1 MPAKRQSAFNRALL
15 EAQNGS
21 VSPSPAA
28 TTEETAAENQN
39 LTQPS
44 SPLSRPASA
53 PAPLEEAPARNKGGR
68 PRNLVA
74 KRKFTY
80 YLKEDTDQT
89 LAAIKK
95 ALVRHADLLVDDKG
109 EVVDQALSLMRFSL
123 ENGPSREAFLQLY
136 QHWLETEQSKIT
148 PIT

>member
-53 PAPLEEAPARNKGGR
+53 PAPLEEAPSQVRNKGGR

-95 ALVRHADLLVDDKG
+95 ALVRHADLLIDDKG

-136 QHWLETEQSKIT
+136 QHWLETEQRSGK
-148 PIT
+148 